1 MYTSEIIWLI
11 SWPVIIWFTYKMV
24 RLTLKK
30 FEKNEHTGEIAG
42 K

>member
-24 RLTLKK
+24 KLALKK
-30 FEKNEHTGEIAG
+30 FEKNEQTEETVT